1 MKNRL
6 FCHPVSPSPSKIL
19 SRCKLELEDIGLDFI
34 TIDEFPWYF
43 SLGAIKYEFN
53 MQVVQLP
60 KVLKFAAHTCTCGNY
75 VKTNLMNKYN
85 SQTLNKMLNYCVPA

>member
-1 MKNRL
+1 MKKRL
-6 FCHPVSPSPSKIL
+6 FCHPISPSPSKIL
-19 SRCKLELEDIGLDFI
+19 SQCKLELEDIGLHFI

-60 KVLKFAAHTCTCGNY
+60 KVLKFAAHTCENY

-85 SQTLNKMLNYCVPA
+85 SQAFTEMLNYCVPA

>member
-1 MKNRL
+1 MKKRL
-6 FCHPVSPSPSKIL
+6 FRHPISPSASEIL
-19 SRCKLELEDIGLDFI
+19 SQCKLELEDIGLDFI

-60 KVLKFAAHTCTCGNY
+60 KVLIFAAHTCRNH
-75 VKTNLMNKYN
+75 VKTNLINKYN
-85 SQTLNKMLNYCVPA
+85 PQVFTKMLD